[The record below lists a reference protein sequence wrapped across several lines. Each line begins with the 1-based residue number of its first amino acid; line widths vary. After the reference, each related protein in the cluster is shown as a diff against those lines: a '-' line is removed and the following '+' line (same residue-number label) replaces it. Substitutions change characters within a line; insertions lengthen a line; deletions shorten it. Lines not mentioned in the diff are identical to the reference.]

1 MHYRFGVLSSALVA
15 STVFAGSALATPTPA
30 GALGASR
37 GMPPGTPMYLT
48 RRAPSHSSWWSSGT
62 DMTTTDQSRQ
72 GIDFS
77 RYNNNEEEGTTSAPP
92 ARHRDRVRD
101 FINRKLKGTDK
112 PDSKRSQFYNA
123 IKSNLRS
130 SDNTSTAESSSL
142 NQDDKLM
149 VNTPINPVTSS
160 VDNYAPES
168 NSVHPDAT
176 MQANRVREDWEDF
189 FQSPTSTASFP
200 FTENSDKVEVEPAM
214 LGGVNNNQHKEKHIP
229 IVVRPPPVPVYAD
242 EYDPLTYGTN
252 PSHVNYPEYQ
262 RLDGVAQHYGF
273 GDGGVSHGGASFGKS
288 FKKSLELTETAST
301 KNYNNDNGDNED
313 NEFFD
318 ALRGLVSE
326 AENLE
331 DNIIVVIDRS
341 KGK

>member
-229 IVVRPPPVPVYAD
+229 IV
-242 EYDPLTYGTN
+242 
-252 PSHVNYPEYQ
+252 

-288 FKKSLELTETAST
+288 FKKSLELTETYLSQWNSNPDCYSPKLASSIQSNDHIVSRAST

-318 ALRGLVSE
+318 ALSE
-326 AENLE
+326 AHVEYPMSPR
-331 DNIIVVIDRS
+331 VIPN
-341 KGK
+341 